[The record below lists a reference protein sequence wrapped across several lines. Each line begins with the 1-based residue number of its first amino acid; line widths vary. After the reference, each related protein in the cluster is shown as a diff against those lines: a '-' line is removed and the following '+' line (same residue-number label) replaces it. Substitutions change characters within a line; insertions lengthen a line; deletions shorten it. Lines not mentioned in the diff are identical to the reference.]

1 MDHLENSETPNHLEA
16 RLDSLFAAYRGSI
29 PDPEPAADFMP
40 RVWRGI
46 EARRSIPTTLRHL
59 AQSFITAA
67 AAICLFLSVLFLRPA
82 APSPVFTMASYVDV
96 LASDPAPERLAY
108 AEISRDDSDVE
119 EVRQ

>member
-16 RLDSLFAAYRGSI
+16 RLDSLFAAYRGAV
-29 PDPEPAADFMP
+29 PDFEPGADFMP

-46 EARRSIPTTLRHL
+46 EARRSIPTSLRHL

-82 APSPVFTMASYVDV
+82 APSPVFTTASYVDV
-96 LASDPAPERLAY
+96 LASDPAPELLAY
-108 AEISRDDSDVE
+108 AEISHDDSDVE
-119 EVRQ
+119 EVRP